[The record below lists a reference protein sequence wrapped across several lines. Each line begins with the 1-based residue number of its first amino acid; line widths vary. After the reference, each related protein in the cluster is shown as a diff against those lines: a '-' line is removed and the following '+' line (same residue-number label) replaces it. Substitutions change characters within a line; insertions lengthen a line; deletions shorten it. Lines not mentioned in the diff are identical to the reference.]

1 MNFLDQPYT
10 NAYTLAVY
18 THLYTHLYTVDFCIS
33 IYKSLI
39 LYVTYH

>member
-1 MNFLDQPYT
+1 MNFLDQSYT
-10 NAYTLAVY
+10 NAYTLAV
-18 THLYTHLYTVDFCIS
+18 YTHLYTVDFCIS